1 MAQVDWDALARV
13 IDVFSAEEYTP
24 ILHQFYPWLVDRLDD
39 RDLEPETLV
48 DFGCGTGL
56 FAEKLAEWYP
66 DADLVLVDDNAAM
79 LARAG
84 ERLRDCERVELV
96 QASVER
102 ALAGM
107 APESVDAMIFCRSWY
122 ALPEPDKLAA
132 RAMEALAPDGL
143 VFLFDFTRP
152 IDVAQMD
159 EFYQELEPQRW
170 PDCRQM
176 IVDFAEGIAE
186 GRYRVYSE
194 PQIAAQWRAA
204 GAELVAYESHEP
216 QFPNFRACF
225 EKA

>member
-1 MAQVDWDALARV
+1 MAKVDWDALARV

-24 ILHQFYPWLVDRLDD
+24 ILHQFHPWLVDQLDD
-39 RDLEPETLV
+39 RELEPETIV
-48 DFGCGTGL
+48 DFGSGTGL

-79 LARAG
+79 LARAR
-84 ERLRDCERVELV
+84 ERLRDCDQVELLH
-96 QASVER
+96 ATAEG

-107 APESVDAMIFCRSWY
+107 EPESVDVMIFCRSWY

-132 RAMEALAPDGL
+132 RAIEVLAPDGL
-143 VFLFDFTRP
+143 VFLFDFTRAP
-152 IDVAQMD
+152 ELGPMD
-159 EFYQELEPQRW
+159 EFYRDLEPVRW

-176 IVDFAEGIAE
+176 IVDFADGIAE
-186 GRYRVYSE
+186 GRYRAYSE
-194 PQIAAQWRAA
+194 AEIVAQWRAA

-216 QFPNFRACF
+216 QFPNYRVCF